1 MVDKGIVNI
10 SREGEN
16 VILNGIFKEGFIEVI
31 FE

>member
-16 VILNGIFKEGFIEVI
+16 VILNRIFKEGFIEVI